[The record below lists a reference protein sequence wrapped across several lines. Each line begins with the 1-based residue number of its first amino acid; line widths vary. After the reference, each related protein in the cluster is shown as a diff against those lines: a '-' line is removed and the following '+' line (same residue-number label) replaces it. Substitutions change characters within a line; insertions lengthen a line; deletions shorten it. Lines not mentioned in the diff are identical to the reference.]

1 MVSTRRAARASEAA
15 LPSTP
20 SRAQQSAPRQQR
32 RKTETPARIV
42 FADDVSEDEEPPLED
57 EAEDIGARVSGS
69 RSLAS
74 TPRITAQSKRSTP
87 VVTKT
92 EQRLYEADEHDRAQS
107 PRRRSLANKARQSA
121 AASPSTVTSDSIAE
135 ARKYLKE
142 NAAKPNML
150 RKNRPSAAAVGVTPR
165 SRSNASSTL
174 SASANFLLA
183 SLVPIIGLAWLW
195 HNYQTYSIGY
205 CDSASASSAEA
216 KHASSP
222 ASHSSSAIDPRSNSI
237 LRELDKYDIALSESE
252 TGTATAYAL
261 DANVPWHLTLT
272 PPSLRPTCS
281 PCPPHARC
289 QNGLMQGCS
298 SREYALTGSSFL
310 PKLPILKY
318 MLPHDGRLPFSTLI
332 SKPADQ
338 DGKEGSFLPAFV
350 RVPLQ
355 LLVARPA
362 GWLFGVAHGPR
373 CVPDTHKLFLAL
385 QVGDEIRRVMRERRG
400 QKECGLLSYPAE
412 AVKLDEKTLEH
423 RLMTAS
429 SSSAKGVSK
438 GRRWGRGSKA
448 DPVLDL
454 KNVPHW
460 PEPFIVSPQNA
471 GDSEDGQTTG
481 SIFTTNFQSYD
492 TEDFTRFN
500 ASHGP
505 GGYVRWD
512 LLQQHYRDIRLADAE
527 EAIKAGLV
535 ERLDPN
541 ELSCSSAP
549 AGHGGEDEDGMAEQS
564 GSDCFDELW
573 ELAMTDLQRPNG
585 VLRFPVTGIP
595 AGSASASNL
604 DGVGNNPYTTPLLLS
619 TTSIR
624 SLSCS
629 VRLTA
634 LSLLMNLLP
643 VFGIAGVLVFLFK
656 RGSKNRKEGR
666 EEAVIVNALR
676 EEVIS
681 SLRERARQ
689 AEETRGTAG
698 GSSAAAEGEDAD
710 ASALLGD
717 LSIGADDVGQAYLP
731 IAQLRDILLPAAAG
745 HQDKSRMS
753 SGGAVGDGRE
763 SLSARRARRVWAQVR
778 KQVGSNSNVRTNSRP
793 WKGESMLVWEWV
805 GV

>member
-74 TPRITAQSKRSTP
+74 TPRTTAQSKRSTP

-107 PRRRSLANKARQSA
+107 PRRRSLANKPRQSA

-252 TGTATAYAL
+252 NGTATAYAL

-281 PCPPHARC
+281 PCPPHAR
-289 QNGLMQGCS
+289 
-298 SREYALTGSSFL
+298 Y
-310 PKLPILKY
+310 
-318 MLPHDGRLPFSTLI
+318 
-332 SKPADQ
+332 Q
-338 DGKEGSFLPAFV
+338 DGKEGSILPAFV

-471 GDSEDGQTTG
+471 GDSEDGQSTG

-564 GSDCFDELW
+564 GGDCFDELW

-643 VFGIAGVLVFLFK
+643 VFGIASVLVFLFK

-666 EEAVIVNALR
+666 EEAIIVNALR